1 MDGWMDGWMYKVG
14 RDRRGL
20 GSGGVRGLV
29 VVFGGGCGG
38 DWGGD
43 EGWWRRV
50 VEEGGGGGGGG
61 SFLFEEIVWIELY
74 CTYFNINLSPPAS
87 ALNKQLRANRSY

>member
-50 VEEGGGGGGGG
+50 VEEVGEVVF
-61 SFLFEEIVWIELY
+61 FLRKLFG
-74 CTYFNINLSPPAS
+74 
-87 ALNKQLRANRSY
+87 LNYTAHISI